1 MAKQAVMQSSFVAGE
16 LSPHMFDR
24 IDIEVY
30 SAGAAYLRNFIPIQ
44 HGPIIRRQGSQY
56 LNKTPGFCRLV
67 PFSFSLTQSFMLEFS
82 AGLLRVYYKDTIV
95 LNAAGNAPF
104 STPTQ
109 FREKDL
115 PNLCWAQYKDWLYV
129 CDGYHPPVAIKRY
142 ANNDWRQEAIAFTNK
157 PVEWGGTNWPQFVTF
172 FEQRAVYAAAPAN
185 PQQIWMSRTGL
196 PENFKYNDG
205 TDSNGQLI
213 VLDDHALTYTIFST
227 DANGIKWIQPGSAL
241 LIGTSGGE
249 YRVGSTV
256 FGDAITPKNIKVVP
270 QTTFGSAPVT
280 PVRAGAAIVFIP
292 RSRTRAYSIEYSI
305 QQEQFL
311 TQDITVFSSHI
322 ALAGIKEMSC
332 QTAPDTYLWMITR
345 DGDLIGC
352 TYEKSQKVI
361 AWHKHVTDGKYV
373 SIGVSPSD
381 GNDLIYVVIKRGN
394 KYFTE
399 LFTNLTE
406 PPQDIND
413 GWYVDSGLKYD
424 GPPIQHI
431 VGMTHLAGKLINVLA
446 DGWVHPQVT
455 VSASGAFDLEQPASR
470 IQAGLPYTSDFTSL
484 VPQSQQQLTVG
495 MKRRI
500 SEFLIALEDSL
511 DFYYRAVSQEGA
523 QIAYAGPTHIM
534 NLAKAPYSGH
544 RKLQVDS
551 SSDYTEQL
559 EVWTD
564 RPVPLNIR
572 GLLYY
577 ITPAGI

>member
-1 MAKQAVMQSSFVAGE
+1 MVKTAVLQSSFVAGE

-24 IDIEVY
+24 VDLEAY
-30 SAGAAYLRNFIPIQ
+30 FAGAAYLRNFIPLT
-44 HGPIIRRQGSQY
+44 HGPIARRQGSQY

-67 PFSFSLTQSFMLEFS
+67 PFSFSVSQSFMLEFS
-82 AGLLRVYYKDTIV
+82 AHLLRVYYQDTIV

-104 STPTQ
+104 SIATQ
-109 FREKDL
+109 FREEDL
-115 PNLCWAQYKDWLYV
+115 PNLSWAQYKDWLYV

-142 ANNDWRQEAIAFTNK
+142 ANNDWRQEDLVFTNI
-157 PVEWGGTNWPQFVTF
+157 PVEWGGTNWPAFVTF
-172 FEQRAVYAAAPAN
+172 FEQRAVYAAAPAD

-196 PENFKYNDG
+196 PEDFTYNDG

-227 DANGIKWIQPGSAL
+227 DANGIKWVVPGSAL
-241 LIGTSGGE
+241 LIGTSGSE

-280 PVRAGAAIVFIP
+280 PVKADASIIFVP
-292 RSRTRAYSIEYSI
+292 RSRTRVRSIEYSI

-311 TQDITVFSSHI
+311 TQDLTVFSSHI
-322 ALAGIKEMSC
+322 ALAGIKEMAS
-332 QTAPDTYLWMITR
+332 QTAPDTYLWMVTEA
-345 DGDLIGC
+345 GELIGC

-361 AWHKHVTDGKYV
+361 AWHKHVTDGEYV

-381 GNDLIYVVIKRGN
+381 GNDFIYVIVKRGDE
-394 KYFTE
+394 YFTE

-406 PPQDIND
+406 PPSDINEA
-413 GWYVDSGLKYD
+413 WYVDSGLKYE

-431 VGMTHLAGKLINVLA
+431 VGMSHLANKKINVLV

-455 VSASGAFDLEQPASR
+455 VAADGSFDLDQPGSK
-470 IQAGLPYTSDFTSL
+470 IQAGLPYTSTFTSL
-484 VPQSQQQLTVG
+484 APQSQQSLTVG

-500 SEFLIALEDSL
+500 NEFLIALEDSL
-511 DFYYRAVSQEGA
+511 DFYYRTVSQTKLQLE
-523 QIAYAGPTHIM
+523 YFGPTRIM
-534 NLAKAPYSGH
+534 NKAKVPGSRQERLPA
-544 RKLQVDS
+544 DS

-559 EVWTD
+559 QVWTD
-564 RPVPLNIR
+564 RPVPMVVR
-572 GLLYY
+572 TLLYF
-577 ITPAGI
+577 INPAGI